1 MSKRKPRRVDTR
13 SSTMVDEADRESDLE
28 FAAWLG
34 ERLRRVALGATA
46 ALMVARVY
54 WPSEMVNSL
63 DIGGGLVWVFCLLG
77 VVGLA
82 LTAALVGGTLRLRF
96 SWADAAL
103 IAMTM
108 LIALSVGHA
117 IDRRPAINA
126 AWELGGVCL
135 LYLLVRNLPRT
146 RGESSALAA
155 MIAAT
160 AVAVAAYGIY
170 QVKIELPPVQKKY
183 LTSAVYRAEVLKMM
197 NIEPGSTHQ
206 KLFENRFLGSN
217 EPFATFA
224 LANSLAG
231 FLVGPLVVMLC
242 VGWSNLTRPDG
253 TSGSRWGALALWGFP
268 TFAMLSCLILDKS
281 RSATIGLG
289 VGLMVIA
296 WRERRQVSKRTL
308 LLGGL
313 GGLAVVA
320 VIVAVEFK
328 NGRLDRLVLT
338 ESGKSFRYRQ
348 EYWIGAW
355 RAINESRRSFWN
367 GYGPANFAAP
377 YVLHKLPEAS
387 EDVKDPHNLVLEVW
401 ATAGIW
407 AVVAL
412 SAAIAVGLWNA
423 FRPGQVKVDDE
434 VSLEIEPPAPG
445 RKRRDPSA
453 PPMGVAW
460 LIGAGALGWILAC
473 PPIGG
478 LNPFDTKGEMFF
490 RWLFLGVAWPVAIGC
505 GVLAWRRQPLD
516 PAWLGAAALAILVNL
531 LAAGGIGIP
540 SVALGLWVALA
551 LASNL
556 REDRA
561 CGRLR
566 EAGGRVPA
574 YGLAALWMAFV
585 GTFCGAVTP
594 YWYSQAAMADAADA
608 LRSRPPNYERAEN
621 AYLKAKDLDKYN
633 PRPWLDLASLD
644 FETWKFRGAKGD
656 DLRWNKVPVEMLESV
671 EPPRPTNSWSLHR
684 ERARM
689 SKLLLNALGDK
700 VSQKKRTKLLA
711 DVVHA
716 SRRAVQLYP
725 ANSSLRAWLAEA
737 SADIGMIPDALTEGE
752 EALRLDKLT
761 PHLDKKLDPKIRVWL
776 EDKLP
781 EWKKALENTPQLKEI
796 QERLKTT
803 K

>member
-1 MSKRKPRRVDTR
+1 
-13 SSTMVDEADRESDLE
+13 MVDDSDADVE

-54 WPSEMVNSL
+54 WPSEMVNTL

-77 VVGLA
+77 VMGLA
-82 LTAALVGGTLRLRF
+82 LTAALVGGTLRMRF
-96 SWADAAL
+96 SWADAGL
-103 IAMTM
+103 ITMIM

-126 AWELGGVCL
+126 GWELGGVCL

-155 MIAAT
+155 MLAAT
-160 AVAVAAYGIY
+160 AFAVAAYGIY
-170 QVKIELPPVQKKY
+170 QVEVELPPIQKKFV
-183 LTSAVYRAEVLKMM
+183 ANPIYRAEVLRMM
-197 NIEPGSTHQ
+197 NIEPGSTHE
-206 KLFENRFLGSN
+206 KLFVNRFLHST

-231 FLVGPLVVMLC
+231 FLVGPLVVLLC
-242 VGWSNLTRPDG
+242 VGWSNLTRRDG
-253 TSGSRWGALALWGFP
+253 VIGARWGGLALWAFP
-268 TFAMLSCLILDKS
+268 TLAILFCLILDKS
-281 RSATIGLG
+281 RSAMIGLA
-289 VGLMVIA
+289 VALLVIA
-296 WRERRQVSKRTL
+296 WRERTRVAKRTL
-308 LLGGL
+308 LLGAL
-313 GGLAVVA
+313 GGLVVVGA
-320 VIVAVEFK
+320 IVAAGLAT
-328 NGRLDRLVLT
+328 GRLDRQVLT

-355 RAINESRRSFWN
+355 RAINASSRAFWD

-401 ATAGIW
+401 ATAGLW

-412 SAAIAVGLWNA
+412 GVTIAVGLWNA
-423 FRPGQVKVDDE
+423 FRSGK
-434 VSLEIEPPAPG
+434 EPTEGESPNEPNSSVG

-460 LIGAGALGWILAC
+460 LIGAGALGWVLAC

-478 LNPFDTKGEMFF
+478 LNPFDTKGEMFL

-505 GVLAWRRQPLD
+505 GVLAWRRRPLD
-516 PAWLGAAALAILVNL
+516 PAWLGAGALAILVNL

-540 SVALGLWVALA
+540 SVAMGLWVALA
-551 LASNL
+551 VALNL
-556 REDRA
+556 REERP

-566 EAGGRVPA
+566 DAGGRLPA
-574 YGLAALWMAFV
+574 YALAAIWMAFV
-585 GTFCGAVTP
+585 GTFWGAVSP
-594 YWYSQAAMADAADA
+594 YWYSEAAMAEAEDA
-608 LRSRPPNYERAEN
+608 LRSRPPNFERAEA
-621 AYLKAKDLDKYN
+621 AYNRARNHDKYS
-633 PRPWLDLASLD
+633 PRPWLALAALD
-644 FETWKFRGAKGD
+644 FEVWKFRGAKGD
-656 DLRWNKVPVEMLESV
+656 DLRWNKVPVEMLDAV
-671 EPPRPTNSWSLHR
+671 EPPRPTDLWSLHR

-689 SKLLLNALGDK
+689 TKLLLNTLGEK
-700 VSQKKRTKLLA
+700 VPPKKRTALLA

-725 ANSSLRAWLAEA
+725 TNASLRAWLAEA
-737 SADIGMIPDALTEGE
+737 SADVGMIPDALTEGE
-752 EALRLDKLT
+752 EALRLDALT
-761 PHLDKKLDPKIRVWL
+761 PHLDKKLDPKIRAWL
-776 EDKLP
+776 EGKLP
-781 EWKKALENTPQLKEI
+781 EWKKTLENTPQLKEI
-796 QERLKTT
+796 QERLKST